1 MADMAK
7 LNEDTKAVIKQL
19 ELPGIVNLNA
29 SKQMGFFEKQ
39 KVKVSQAI
47 KKSPIFGMVKT
58 PGYAQSVG
66 KVTKITGQNAT
77 MTKEQK
83 KNIVNL

>member
-19 ELPGIVNLNA
+19 ELLGIVNLNA

-58 PGYAQSVG
+58 LTGYAQSVG
-66 KVTKITGQNAT
+66 KVTEDNR
-77 MTKEQK
+77 TKCNDDQRAK
-83 KNIVNL
+83 RRTS